1 MLGDPGQRHR
11 SAIMSAM
18 GWTPPEV
25 AAPGWYPAEPG
36 TVRWWDGRR
45 WTEHVARTIPPSR
58 RQSQRRWRTL
68 HRVGIALLV
77 VGVLSMLAGFLSVY
91 GTPALEV
98 WIGVTRKD
106 DSLVVVTAPC
116 TGETL
121 TEVEIQRP
129 GSWEE
134 PGQTLWRVE
143 GAAPLPESLAVGSE
157 PASMRTSVSWD
168 SDAMRESE
176 LVVFLNTD
184 RPFTWGG
191 VRYEFKPMDVREGEI
206 LMRQGPFST
215 YEDFVAAAPDDTEC
229 EPWEP
234 PRWWIASTML
244 GFVLLVPVGTVLI
257 SLANRPRSQA

>member
-1 MLGDPGQRHR
+1 
-11 SAIMSAM
+11 MSAM

-36 TVRWWDGRR
+36 AVRWWDGRR

-68 HRVGIALLV
+68 HRVGIALLL
-77 VGVLSMLAGFLSVY
+77 VGTLSMLAGFLSVY
-91 GTPALEV
+91 GTPGLEV

-116 TGETL
+116 PGENL
-121 TEVEIQRP
+121 TEVEIQLP

-143 GAAPLPESLAVGSE
+143 GAAPLPESLDVGSE

-206 LMRQGPFST
+206 LTRQGPFST
-215 YEDFVAAAPDDTEC
+215 YEDFVTAAPDGTEC

-234 PRWWIASTML
+234 PGWWVATTFL
-244 GFVLLVPVGTVLI
+244 GFLTLVPAGIVLLN
-257 SLANRPRSQA
+257 LADRPPRRQ